1 MRKTVSFMGVFDRA
15 KWLIYKK
22 LECFNIEQMFI
33 NVEQMD
39 GVMNIL

>member
-1 MRKTVSFMGVFDRA
+1 MGKTISLMGVFNRA
-15 KWLIYKK
+15 KWPSYKK

-39 GVMNIL
+39 EVMNIL